1 MYYCDKPLTGPIH
14 APMLIIF
21 WYDMRVIN
29 TTPTMINT
37 FKVVS
42 YAASGTRCDWSADQM
57 INQAYNYKSE
67 LAARYPE
74 TVFSVEID
82 QQNAFS
88 Y

>member
-1 MYYCDKPLTGPIH
+1 
-14 APMLIIF
+14 
-21 WYDMRVIN
+21 
-29 TTPTMINT
+29 MINT